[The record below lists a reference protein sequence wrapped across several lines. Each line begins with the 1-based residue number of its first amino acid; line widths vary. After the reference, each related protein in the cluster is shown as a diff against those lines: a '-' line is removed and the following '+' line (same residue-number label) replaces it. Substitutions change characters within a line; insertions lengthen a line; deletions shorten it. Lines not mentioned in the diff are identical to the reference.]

1 LKGLSKP
8 ASIAARVAATAGLAL
23 ALLIGLGIIF
33 VVFNANRGNIVVS
46 VVLSASEALVGV
58 FRQVVMPTDPSLRLA
73 IEWGLTAV
81 AYVILGRLLAK
92 VFKS

>member
-1 LKGLSKP
+1 
-8 ASIAARVAATAGLAL
+8 VAATAGTAL
-23 ALLIGLGIIF
+23 ALLIGMGIIF
-33 VVFNANRGNIVVS
+33 VVFGANRGNVVVS
-46 VVLSASEALVGV
+46 VVLSVSGALVGV
-58 FRQVVMPTDPSLRLA
+58 FKQVLMPGDPSLRLA